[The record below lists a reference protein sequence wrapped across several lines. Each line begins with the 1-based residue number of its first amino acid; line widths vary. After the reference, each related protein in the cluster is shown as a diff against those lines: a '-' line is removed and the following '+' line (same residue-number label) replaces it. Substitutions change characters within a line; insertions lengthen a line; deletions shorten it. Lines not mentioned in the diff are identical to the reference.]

1 MERMIELSIEQHDTP
16 TYTLKEKAVD
26 FLQLVASGQVRDA
39 YQKYI
44 GPNFLH
50 HNPFFCGDADSL
62 MNAMDEDA
70 ASNPEKIL
78 EVKMAIEEA
87 DTVAVHSHVRQNPD
101 DLGWAIIHIFRFQD
115 NQIVEMWDVG
125 QAVPEDSPNENGV
138 F

>member
-1 MERMIELSIEQHDTP
+1 MIELSIEQDDTP

-26 FLQLVASGQVRDA
+26 FLQLVASGQVREA

-50 HNPFFCGDADSL
+50 HNPFFRGDADSL
-62 MNAMDEDA
+62 MLAMEEDA
-70 ASNPEKIL
+70 ANNPQKIL

-125 QAVPEDSPNENGV
+125 QAVPEDSPNANGV

>member
-1 MERMIELSIEQHDTP
+1 MIELSIEQHDTP
-16 TYTLKEKAVD
+16 AYTIKEKAVD
-26 FLQLVASGQVRDA
+26 FLQLVASGQVREA

-62 MNAMDEDA
+62 MNAMEEDA
-70 ASNPEKIL
+70 ANNPQKIL
-78 EVKMAIEEA
+78 EVKLAIEEA
-87 DTVAVHSHVRQNPD
+87 DTVAVHSHVRQNLD

-125 QAVPEDSPNENGV
+125 QAVPEDSPNANGV

>member
-1 MERMIELSIEQHDTP
+1 MIELSIEQHDTP
-16 TYTLKEKAVD
+16 TYTFKEKAVD
-26 FLQLVASGQVRDA
+26 FLQLVASGQVREA

-50 HNPFFCGDADSL
+50 HNPFFSGDADSL
-62 MNAMDEDA
+62 MNAMEEDA
-70 ASNPEKIL
+70 TNNPQKIL
-78 EVKMAIEEA
+78 EVKRAIEEA